1 MSRKGP
7 SLKDLTQMIN
17 TVMGQPVLSEKQME
31 RIMHGAKKAHDQG
44 GMDAVL
50 EYLMKVTQADVDFGE
65 LKNFANQ
72 IQKNPRKGLDILKGK
87 KQPPRKK

>member
-17 TVMGQPVLSEKQME
+17 SVMGQPVLSEKKME
-31 RIMHGAKKAHDQG
+31 RIMQGAKKAHDQG

-50 EYLMKVTQADVDFGE
+50 EYLMKVTQADVEFGE
-65 LKNFANQ
+65 LKKFANQ
-72 IQKNPRKGLDILKGK
+72 IQKNPRKGLDILQGK